1 MSAPMSSMDFDSTTS
16 ISDKFLI
23 GDALLERVKKIVDE
37 DLAPQVL
44 AIDREGIYPK
54 EVMQKLGAA
63 GAFRRHLPSLT
74 EDGKA
79 HFDEAMRAMAIV
91 SRVCMNTGF
100 TMWCQVTLAWYI
112 EKSPNAEVRN
122 KLLEKVACGEV
133 LGGTALSNPMKH
145 LSGIEPLKITAT
157 EVDNGFIINGTLPW
171 VSNLGEDHWFA
182 SIAAID
188 TDPTRKVM
196 FAVDCSSPGFSLR
209 QCAEFIALEGSQ
221 TFACHYDN
229 VFIPK
234 ECLIADPIP
243 EYLQS
248 IKAGFVFLQI
258 GMGVGVIQACS
269 DYMHE
274 FNQSLSHVNCYLDY
288 QTDELDQD
296 IKDYIA
302 ACDVLATE
310 IGDSSDRFFVD
321 ILKLRKTISELS
333 LKAGESAMLHGGA
346 RSYLHDSVAQRKLRE
361 AYFVAMISPSIK
373 HIRKEIDR
381 LGYC

>member
-1 MSAPMSSMDFDSTTS
+1 MSATLATTDFNSSTALPEPPLS
-16 ISDKFLI
+16 
-23 GDALLERVKKIVDE
+23 GEALLKEVQKIVDE
-37 DLAPQVL
+37 DLLPQVV
-44 AIDREGIYPK
+44 AIDREGVYPK
-54 EVMQKLGAA
+54 EVMRKLGAA

-79 HFDEAMRAMAIV
+79 HFNEAMRAMAIV
-91 SRVCMNTGF
+91 SKACMNTGF

-112 EKSPNAEVRN
+112 EKSPNKELRDQ
-122 KLLEKVACGEV
+122 LLEKVANGEV

-145 LSGIEPLKITAT
+145 LSGIEPLKVTAT

-188 TDPTRKVM
+188 KDPARKIM
-196 FAVDCSSPGFSLR
+196 FAVDCASPGFSLR

-221 TFACHYDN
+221 TFACHFDN
-229 VFIPK
+229 VFVPK
-234 ECLIADPIP
+234 ERLIADPIP

-258 GMGVGVIQACS
+258 GMGVGVIEACS

-274 FNQSLSHVNCYLDY
+274 FNKTLGHVNCYLDY
-288 QTDELDQD
+288 QVDELDQD

-302 ACDVLATE
+302 ACDVLAEE
-310 IGDSSDRFFVD
+310 IGDPTDRFFVD

-373 HIRKEIDR
+373 HILKEIDR